1 MEFFS
6 TSQYS
11 LSEVVQLN
19 MVGPFAIL
27 KAILDILKSVFH
39 SPTNSW
45 LSKRQGKFLCMEAF
59 SLASTTKAAMSVQKE

>member
-1 MEFFS
+1 
-6 TSQYS
+6 
-11 LSEVVQLN
+11 